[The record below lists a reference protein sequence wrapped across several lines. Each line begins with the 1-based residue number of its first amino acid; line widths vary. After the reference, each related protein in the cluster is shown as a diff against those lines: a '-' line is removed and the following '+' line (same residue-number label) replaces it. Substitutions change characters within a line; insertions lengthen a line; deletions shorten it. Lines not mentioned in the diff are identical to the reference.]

1 MTILWVSLSIAG
13 ALAQA
18 ISWAMNYKNLN
29 QIKDVQNGKAIIG
42 FFNYAAATIVI
53 TLYAFLTKGLS
64 FEIKDHFEFWK
75 GIAIA
80 MPFNALGVVIGY
92 RAMQLAE
99 YSFVTPW
106 VTLTTLFTV
115 VTAYVGLGEI
125 PTGGSLVGMVFIVA
139 GALLISFKKKSKRI
153 LSESEQLQR
162 KNMRLATIYVI
173 IVGIAFSISP
183 IGTKIAVQQSSPM
196 LVVVFMQFI
205 LAILF
210 LIMPFV
216 LFVSRKSY
224 SVLKNE
230 SSARRKKISFAELLD
245 SFKKLIAKKN
255 FLRIAL
261 LTGIAMSVANGSIYT
276 ALQWG
281 SVSYVM
287 ALKRL
292 NPMFAF
298 LIAYFILK
306 ERKEVKRK
314 LVATALMV
322 AGAVLIGIFG

>member
-42 FFNYAAATIVI
+42 FFNYTAATIAI

-125 PTGGSLVGMVFIVA
+125 PTGGSLVGMVLIVA

-162 KNMRLATIYVI
+162 KNMRLATFYVI
-173 IVGIAFSISP
+173 IVGIAFSISL
-183 IGTKIAVQQSSPM
+183 IGTKIAVQQSSPL

-210 LIMPFV
+210 LGMPFV
-216 LFVSRKSY
+216 LFVSKKSY

-255 FLRIAL
+255 FLKIAL
-261 LTGIAMSVANGSIYT
+261 LTGIAMSIANGSIYT

-298 LIAYFILK
+298 LIAYFIFK
-306 ERKEVKRK
+306 EHKDVKKK
-314 LVATALMV
+314 LVATGLMV
-322 AGAVLIGIFG
+322 VGAVLIGIFG

>member
-13 ALAQA
+13 ALFQA
-18 ISWAMNYKNLN
+18 VSWAMNYKNLN
-29 QIKDVQNGKAIIG
+29 QIKEVQNGKAIIG

-80 MPFNALGVVIGY
+80 MPFNVLGVVIGY

-115 VTAYVGLGEI
+115 VTAYVGLEEI

-139 GALLISFKKKSKRI
+139 GALLISFKKKSKKI
-153 LSESEQLQR
+153 LSESEELQR

-196 LVVVFMQFI
+196 LVVIFTQLI

-210 LIMPFV
+210 LIMPFA

-224 SVLKNE
+224 NVLKNE
-230 SSARRKKISFAELLD
+230 KEVSRKKINFSDLIA
-245 SFKKLIAKKN
+245 SFKKLIFKKN
-255 FLRIAL
+255 FLKIAL
-261 LTGIAMSVANGSIYT
+261 LTGIAMAIANGSIYT

-292 NPMFAF
+292 NPLFAF
-298 LIAYFILK
+298 LIAYFIFK
-306 ERKEVKRK
+306 ERKNVKRK
-314 LVATALMV
+314 LLATALMV